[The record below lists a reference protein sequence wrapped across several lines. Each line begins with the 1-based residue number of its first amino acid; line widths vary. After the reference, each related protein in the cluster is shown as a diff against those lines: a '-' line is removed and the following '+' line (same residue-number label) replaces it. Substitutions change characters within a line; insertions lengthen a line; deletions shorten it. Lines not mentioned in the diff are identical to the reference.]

1 VILLRA
7 TSKGDDLVAE
17 LREKRRE
24 RMTELFSRLTD
35 EEAIIVVQS
44 LNIMVKAIESEKP
57 NSDSADQ

>member
-1 VILLRA
+1 MILLRA
-7 TSKGDDLVAE
+7 TSKGDNLVAE

-35 EEAIIVVQS
+35 EEAIIVAQS

>member
-1 VILLRA
+1 LRA

-35 EEAIIVVQS
+35 EEAIIVAQS

>member
-1 VILLRA
+1 LRA
-7 TSKGDDLVAE
+7 TSKGDELVAE

>member
-1 VILLRA
+1 MRA
-7 TSKGDDLVAE
+7 TSKGDELVAE

>member
-1 VILLRA
+1 MRA

>member
-35 EEAIIVVQS
+35 EEAIIVAQS